1 MWILRDVVAPVD
13 VVVVRISK
21 VEAVTFLVDVRL
33 FGNIKPV
40 DVNQYT
46 SHAQTLSFSLSY
58 ATMET

>member
-21 VEAVTFLVDVRL
+21 VEAVTFLVNVRL

-46 SHAQTLSFSLSY
+46 SYKHTHFLFLS